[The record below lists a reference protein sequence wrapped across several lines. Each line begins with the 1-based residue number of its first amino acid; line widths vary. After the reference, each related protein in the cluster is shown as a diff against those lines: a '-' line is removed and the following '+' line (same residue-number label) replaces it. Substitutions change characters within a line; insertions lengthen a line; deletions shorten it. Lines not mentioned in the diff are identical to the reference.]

1 MSRALSLILLVAWSS
16 AARADKDVR
25 QLFTDANA
33 AFAVGEFNNA
43 AELYQQAYKL
53 KQDPA
58 LLYDA
63 AQAYRLAGNSE
74 RALVLYKNYL
84 MFHPH
89 QKNADEVRAQ
99 IEKLK
104 EALAAQEQAKTAPPI
119 STVAPNGGSESAEPP
134 RPAETSAQTS
144 APTQEAAPAPAVA
157 VVSTTPADR
166 KTPVYKKWWLW
177 TAVGAVVVAAV
188 VVGVVVGTSSSSP
201 WNTAPPIGPGRS
213 QAVLS
218 W

>member
-1 MSRALSLILLVAWSS
+1 MSGASV
-16 AARADKDVR
+16 ARADKDVR
-25 QLFTDANA
+25 QLFTEANA
-33 AFAVGEFNNA
+33 AFAVGEFANA
-43 AELYQQAYKL
+43 AELYQHAYKL

-74 RALVLYKNYL
+74 KALVLYKNYL
-84 MFHPH
+84 VFHPH

-104 EALAAQEQAKTAPPI
+104 EALAAQENAKTAPPV
-119 STVAPNGGSESAEPP
+119 STVAPNGSSESAEPP
-134 RPAETSAQTS
+134 RPAEATAQTT
-144 APTQEAAPAPAVA
+144 PPPAAEPAPASA
-157 VVSTTPADR
+157 ANVVSASPSEH
-166 KTPVYKKWWLW
+166 KTPIYKKWWLW
-177 TAVGAVVVAAV
+177 TAVGVVVAGAV
-188 VVGVVVGTSSSSP
+188 VVGVVVGTSSTSP